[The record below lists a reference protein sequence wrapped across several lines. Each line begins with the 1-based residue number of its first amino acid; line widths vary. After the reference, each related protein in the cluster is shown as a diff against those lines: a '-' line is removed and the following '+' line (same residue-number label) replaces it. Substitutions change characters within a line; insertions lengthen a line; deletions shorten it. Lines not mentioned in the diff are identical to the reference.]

1 MRRNI
6 SPGSSRRIPLTG
18 PAFGDIVTPL
28 KWHRRR
34 RTRKGGTQRG
44 TQMVKVPCVRGGGTT
59 PEPPGKGPGRDPPVT
74 VGHKRQDVRAVLPG
88 APRFGVTLRALR
100 DGQLFPAPPKIPPG
114 FARPV
119 FRSARLTVVCSRA
132 LRALVSR
139 FACSQ
144 RTASLRLGLVSGAC
158 GPSPRPRSG
167 PSVLLATAQTLL
179 ASRVEPWDFRLT
191 PESSSGVGLFYC
203 LPQNT
208 RRNYHGR
215 RKQRV

>member
-1 MRRNI
+1 MFCHLL
-6 SPGSSRRIPLTG
+6 LTLWG
-18 PAFGDIVTPL
+18 FGDIVTPL
-28 KWHRRR
+28 KWHGRR
-34 RTRKGGTQRG
+34 RTRKSGTQRG
-44 TQMVKVPCVRGGGTT
+44 ARMVKAPCVRGGGTT

-74 VGHKRQDVRAVLPG
+74 VGHKRQDVKP
-88 APRFGVTLRALR
+88 
-100 DGQLFPAPPKIPPG
+100 
-114 FARPV
+114 
-119 FRSARLTVVCSRA
+119 CSRA

-139 FACSQ
+139 CAPSATANCSPLRRKYRRALPVLFFGLRGSLLSCSRALRASVSRFACSR
-144 RTASLRLGLVSGAC
+144 RTASRPLGLVSGPC

-167 PSVLLATAQTLL
+167 PSVRLATAQTLL
-179 ASRVEPWDFRLT
+179 ASRVEPWDFCLT

>member
-1 MRRNI
+1 MCAAAV
-6 SPGSSRRIPLTG
+6 PLLSR
-18 PAFGDIVTPL
+18 
-28 KWHRRR
+28 
-34 RTRKGGTQRG
+34 
-44 TQMVKVPCVRGGGTT
+44 
-59 PEPPGKGPGRDPPVT
+59 PGKDRDGTRPLQWDT
-74 VGHKRQDVRAVLPG
+74 SGKMSELYC
-88 APRFGVTLRALR
+88 RALR
-100 DGQLFPAPPKIPPG
+100 ASVSRCAPSATANCSPLRRKYRRALPALFFG
-114 FARPV
+114 LRG
-119 FRSARLTVVCSRA
+119 SLLSCSRA